1 MLTQLPIQN
10 KKYVTLSMFE
20 EVAVSLKAYEK
31 NKNQSEVTSAR
42 DTTTKNHVGEDGS
55 LKSFNNDAPKPVH
68 AILS

>member
-31 NKNQSEVTSAR
+31 NK
-42 DTTTKNHVGEDGS
+42 K
-55 LKSFNNDAPKPVH
+55 
-68 AILS
+68 